1 MRRTLTIMIFIMWSI
16 LSFSYINISPT
27 TLDKNIQLGAYEE
40 FTFTNNTTIPMR
52 YRITP
57 MAMKNANVKDMSE
70 WIEVYPKVVTVYPD
84 DSQTFKLY
92 VEAPKNSETGDYG
105 AFLNIKQVSAPKLE
119 GETKDHNITAGMM
132 VMVNVDMGI
141 YGYIGDKNPELETT
155 EPKVVKNKKEQKLQL
170 EVKNKTNRL
179 VKMKVE
185 VKTDKNYFYQV
196 GNTRAFKGQTIVF
209 DHPIKD
215 MKLDENPKE
224 ILITDVETKKVIK
237 KLKIK

>member
-1 MRRTLTIMIFIMWSI
+1 MKRTLTIMIFILWSI
-16 LSFSYINISPT
+16 FSFSYINISPT
-27 TLDKNIQLGAYEE
+27 TLNKNIGTGDYEE

-57 MAMKNANVKDMSE
+57 MAMENPNVKDMSE

-92 VEAPKNSETGDYG
+92 VQAPKGSEIGDYG

-119 GETKDHNITAGMM
+119 GEVKDHNIAAGMM
-132 VMVNVDMGI
+132 VMVNVNMGI

-155 EPKVVKNKKEQKLQL
+155 EPKVIKDKKEQKLQL

-196 GNTRAFKGQTIVF
+196 GNTRVFKGQILVF

-215 MKLDENPKE
+215 MKLNENPKE
-224 ILITDVETKKVIK
+224 VLITDVETKKIIK